1 VEVSPGA
8 GWARTPCPRLSPS
21 RQGIM
26 MINFLI
32 GVLWAIW
39 EILEDASVFL
49 LVGFLFAGMLAVL
62 VPSALL
68 TRLVGTGKVKSV
80 LWASVLGAPLPL
92 CSCGVLPTA
101 LGLRKQGATPGA
113 TVAFMVATPETG
125 VDSISLTYALTDPI
139 MTVFRPIAGV
149 VTAIAAGLATNLFGA
164 SLPRNMAAA
173 HPPAADGC
181 AGERNQKSNDVH
193 EPDQEGH
200 HHHYGHDH
208 LPDATLVDASG
219 SQRHEAAVYVTS
231 RIIRYGF
238 VELFDDIAWWL
249 ALGIVLSAIAVVAVP
264 TDLFAGIWGGN
275 IASMLLML
283 VLSIPLYTC
292 ASSSTPMAAALVLKG
307 LNPGAVLV
315 FLLAGPTTNIGSV
328 VVLLK
333 VLGRRA
339 VAVYLITVAIVTVAA
354 GFALNGLYSIW
365 GLDPRA
371 TFGTAAQF
379 VPSTAKTV
387 AAVLLAGLLV
397 ASMLRT
403 RIPDEWVWLRDRIAE
418 RSGVS
423 ITARGVAFAA
433 AGFATLLW
441 LGSGFFTVSPGDVG
455 IRLRFGRVIVS
466 DLAPGLHFRLPWPVE
481 SHVLIAR
488 SRIRRIEF
496 GLAPGLSRAAATRA
510 QIRGRPAFG
519 ASSAPDQA
527 VGIWFQKETAPE
539 DASLLTGDAN
549 LINLQSA
556 VQYRVKD
563 ALAFAYNIAEPD
575 TLVQSTIISALRGVV
590 ATHAIDAI
598 YTSAREEI
606 ERSTRQAA
614 QAMLDRYQAGIDILT
629 LRLLYV
635 HPPEAVHDAFRDV
648 ASAQEDKLRTINLAN
663 VFAVEKINE
672 AKGEAAAMTEGAL
685 AYKEQRIKAA
695 RADAT
700 AFALRL
706 EAYKHAPELTKFRL
720 QIETLEDVLPSVRK
734 FVRPGTGDVRDVD
747 MWLLQPFGGGPG
759 K

>member
-1 VEVSPGA
+1 
-8 GWARTPCPRLSPS
+8 
-21 RQGIM
+21 
-26 MINFLI
+26 MINFLLD
-32 GVLWAIW
+32 VLWAIW

-62 VPSALL
+62 VPGALL

-80 LWASVLGAPLPL
+80 LWGSILGAPLPL

-113 TVAFMVATPETG
+113 TVAFLVATPETG

-149 VTAIAAGLATNLFGA
+149 VTAIAAGLATNLFSTSLSRNVAA
-164 SLPRNMAAA
+164 SHQAA
-173 HPPAADGC
+173 HGS
-181 AGERNQKSNDVH
+181 AGEPNQKSDDIH
-193 EPDQEGH
+193 EYDRGDSH
-200 HHHYGHDH
+200 HHPHGHDH
-208 LPDATLVDASG
+208 LSDATPLDASG
-219 SQRHEAAVYVTS
+219 SQPHRAAVYAAS
-231 RIIRYGF
+231 RVIHYGF

-249 ALGIVLSAIAVVAVP
+249 ALGIVLSAVALVAFP
-264 TDLFAGIWGGN
+264 TDLFAGIWGGD
-275 IASMLLML
+275 ITSMLLML

-333 VLGRRA
+333 ALGRRA

-354 GFALNGLYSIW
+354 GFALNELYSIW

-379 VPSTAKTV
+379 VPSTAKTA
-387 AAVLLAGLLV
+387 AAVLFAGLLI

-403 RIPDEWVWLRDRIAE
+403 RVPDEWVWLRDRLAE
-418 RSGVS
+418 RCGIS
-423 ITARGVAFAA
+423 ISARGMASAA
-433 AGFATLLW
+433 AGLGVLLW
-441 LGSGFFTVSPGDVG
+441 LGSGFYTVDPGDVG
-455 IRLRFGRVIVS
+455 IRLRFGRLIAS
-466 DLAPGLHFRLPWPVE
+466 DLPPGLHFRLPWPVE
-481 SHVLIAR
+481 SHLLIAR
-488 SRIRRIEF
+488 DRVRRIEF

-519 ASSAPDQA
+519 GSPAPDQA
-527 VGIWFQKETAPE
+527 IGIWFQKETALE

-549 LINLQSA
+549 LIDLRSA

-575 TLVQSTIISALRGVV
+575 TLVESTILSALRGVV

-606 ERSTRQAA
+606 ERSTRRAA
-614 QAMLDRYQAGIDILT
+614 QAMLDRYQAGIEILT

-663 VFAVEKINE
+663 VFAVEKINT
-672 AKGEAAAMTEGAL
+672 AKGEAAAMTEGSL

-695 RADAT
+695 RGDAT
-700 AFALRL
+700 AFGLRL

-734 FVRPGTGDVRDVD
+734 FVRPGSSDVRDVD
-747 MWLLQPFGGGPG
+747 MWLLQPFSGGPG

>member
-1 VEVSPGA
+1 
-8 GWARTPCPRLSPS
+8 
-21 RQGIM
+21 M
-26 MINFLI
+26 MINFMI

-62 VPSALL
+62 VPARLL

-80 LWASVLGAPLPL
+80 LWASILGAPLPL

-101 LGLRKQGATPGA
+101 MGLRKQGATPGA
-113 TVAFMVATPETG
+113 TVAFLVATPETG

-173 HPPAADGC
+173 DSHAAYGG
-181 AGERNQKSNDVH
+181 AGEPSQKSDDGH
-193 EPDQEGH
+193 EHDRGDRH
-200 HHHYGHDH
+200 HHHHGHDH
-208 LPDATLVDASG
+208 LPDATRLDASE
-219 SQRHEAAVYVTS
+219 SERHKAAVYATS

-249 ALGIVLSAIAVVAVP
+249 ALGIVLSAVAEVAVP
-264 TDLFAGIWGGN
+264 ADLFAGIWGGD
-275 IASMLLML
+275 IVSMLLML

-307 LNPGAVLV
+307 LTPGAVLV
-315 FLLAGPTTNIGSV
+315 FLLAGPTTNIGSL

-339 VAVYLITVAIVTVAA
+339 VAVYLIAVAIVTLAA
-354 GFALNGLYSIW
+354 GFALNELYSIW

-379 VPSTAKTV
+379 VPSTAKTA
-387 AAVLLAGLLV
+387 AAVLLAGLLI

-403 RIPDEWVWLRDRIAE
+403 RIPDEWVWLRDRVAE
-418 RSGVS
+418 RSGIS
-423 ITARGVAFAA
+423 ITARGLASAA
-433 AGFATLLW
+433 AGFAALLW
-441 LGSGFFTVSPGDVG
+441 LGSGFFTVNPGDVG
-455 IRLRFGRVIVS
+455 IRLRFGRVISS
-466 DLAPGLHFRLPWPVE
+466 DLPPGLHFRLPWPVE
-481 SHVLIAR
+481 GHLVIAH
-488 SRIRRIEF
+488 SRVRRIEF
-496 GLAPGLSRAAATRA
+496 GLAPGLSRVAATRA

-519 ASSAPDQA
+519 TSPAPDQA
-527 VGIWFQKETAPE
+527 SGIWFQKETAPE

-549 LINLQSA
+549 LIDLRSA

-563 ALAFAYNIAEPD
+563 ALAYAYNIAQPD
-575 TLVQSTIISALRGVV
+575 TLVQSTILSALRGVV

-614 QAMLDRYQAGIDILT
+614 QAMLDRYQAGIEILT

-672 AKGEAAAMTEGAL
+672 AKGEAAAMTEGSL

-695 RADAT
+695 RGDAT

-706 EAYKHAPELTKFRL
+706 EAYKQAPELTKFRL

-734 FVRPGTGDVRDVD
+734 FVRPGAADVRDVD
-747 MWLLQPFGGGPG
+747 MWLLQPFSGGPS

>member
-1 VEVSPGA
+1 
-8 GWARTPCPRLSPS
+8 
-21 RQGIM
+21 M

-32 GVLWAIW
+32 HVLWAIW

-62 VPSALL
+62 VPGALL

-80 LWASVLGAPLPL
+80 LWASILGAPLPL

-149 VTAIAAGLATNLFGA
+149 VTAIAAGLATNLFGTL
-164 SLPRNMAAA
+164 LPRNMAAA
-173 HPPAADGC
+173 HPLVPHGT
-181 AGERNQKSNDVH
+181 AGEPNHDEVH
-193 EPDQEGH
+193 EYDRGAGH
-200 HHHYGHDH
+200 HHPHGHDH
-208 LPDATLVDASG
+208 LPGTTPLDPSG
-219 SQRHEAAVYVTS
+219 SRRHQAAVYATS

-249 ALGIVLSAIAVVAVP
+249 ALGIVLSAVAEVAVP
-264 TDLFAGIWGGN
+264 TDLFTGIWGGD

-354 GFALNGLYSIW
+354 GFVLNELYSIW
-365 GLDPRA
+365 SLDPRA

-379 VPSTAKTV
+379 VPSTAKTA
-387 AAVLLAGLLV
+387 AAVLFAGLLI

-403 RIPDEWVWLRDRIAE
+403 RVPDEWLWLRDRIAE
-418 RSGVS
+418 RSGMS
-423 ITARGVAFAA
+423 MTARGVASTA
-433 AGFATLLW
+433 AGLAVLLW
-441 LGSGFFTVSPGDVG
+441 LGSGLFTVSPGEVG
-455 IRLRFGRVIVS
+455 IRLRFGRVIAS
-466 DLAPGLHFRLPWPVE
+466 DLPPGLHFRLPWPME
-481 SHVLIAR
+481 SHLLIAR
-488 SRIRRIEF
+488 SPVRRIEF

-519 ASSAPDQA
+519 GSPAPDQA
-527 VGIWFQKETAPE
+527 IGIWFQKETALE

-549 LINLQSA
+549 LIDLRSA

-563 ALAFAYNIAEPD
+563 ALAFTYNIAEPD
-575 TLVQSTIISALRGVV
+575 TLVQSTILSALRGVV

-614 QAMLDRYQAGIDILT
+614 QALLDRYQAGIEILT

-672 AKGEAAAMTEGAL
+672 AKGEAAAMTEGSL

-695 RADAT
+695 RGDAN
-700 AFALRL
+700 AFGLRL

-734 FVRPGTGDVRDVD
+734 FVRPGSGDVRDVD
-747 MWLLQPFGGGPG
+747 MWLLQPFSGGSG

>member
-1 VEVSPGA
+1 
-8 GWARTPCPRLSPS
+8 
-21 RQGIM
+21 M

-62 VPSALL
+62 VPGALL

-80 LWASVLGAPLPL
+80 LWASILGAPLPL

-149 VTAIAAGLATNLFGA
+149 VTAIAAGLATNLFSA
-164 SLPRNMAAA
+164 SLSRNMAAA
-173 HPPAADGC
+173 HPQVAYGSM
-181 AGERNQKSNDVH
+181 GEPNQKSDDVH
-193 EPDQEGH
+193 EYDHGGSGH
-200 HHHYGHDH
+200 HHHGHDH
-208 LPDATLVDASG
+208 LPDATLVDTSG
-219 SQRHEAAVYVTS
+219 SQRHKAAVHATN

-249 ALGIVLSAIAVVAVP
+249 ALGIVLSAVAEVAVP
-264 TDLFAGIWGGN
+264 TDLFAGVWGGD

-292 ASSSTPMAAALVLKG
+292 ASSSTPLAAALVLKG

-339 VAVYLITVAIVTVAA
+339 VAVYLITVAIVTVVA
-354 GFALNGLYSIW
+354 GFALNELYSIW

-379 VPSTAKTV
+379 VPSTAKMA
-387 AAVLLAGLLV
+387 AAVLLAGLLI

-418 RSGVS
+418 RSGVC

-433 AGFATLLW
+433 AGFAVLLW

-466 DLAPGLHFRLPWPVE
+466 NLPPGLHFRLPWPVE
-481 SHVLIAR
+481 SHLLVAR
-488 SRIRRIEF
+488 SRVRRIEF
-496 GLAPGLSRAAATRA
+496 GLAPGLSRMAATRA

-519 ASSAPDQA
+519 ASPAPDQA
-527 VGIWFQKETAPE
+527 IGIWFQKETAPE

-549 LINLQSA
+549 LIDLKSA

-590 ATHAIDAI
+590 ATNAIDAI

-614 QAMLDRYQAGIDILT
+614 QAMLDRYQAGIEILT

-695 RADAT
+695 WADAT

-734 FVRPGTGDVRDVD
+734 FVRPSTGDVRDVD
-747 MWLLQPFGGGPG
+747 MWLLQPFSGGPG

>member
-1 VEVSPGA
+1 
-8 GWARTPCPRLSPS
+8 
-21 RQGIM
+21 M
-26 MINFLI
+26 MLNFLI

-49 LVGFLFAGMLAVL
+49 LVGFLVAGMLAVL
-62 VPSALL
+62 VPGAWL
-68 TRLVGTGKVKSV
+68 TRFVGTGKVKSV
-80 LWASVLGAPLPL
+80 LWASILGAPLPL

-113 TVAFMVATPETG
+113 TVAFLVATPETG

-149 VTAIAAGLATNLFGA
+149 VTAIAAGLATNLFSA
-164 SLPRNMAAA
+164 FPRNIAAA
-173 HPPAADGC
+173 HPDAAYGRADEPKQQC
-181 AGERNQKSNDVH
+181 DDVH
-193 EPDQEGH
+193 EVHEHDH
-200 HHHYGHDH
+200 HHHHGHDH
-208 LPDATLVDASG
+208 LPGATPLEASG
-219 SQRHEAAVYVTS
+219 SQRQNAAVCATI

-249 ALGIVLSAIAVVAVP
+249 ALGIVLSAVAEVAVP
-264 TDLFAGIWGGN
+264 ADLFAGIWGGD
-275 IASMLLML
+275 IVSMLLML

-339 VAVYLITVAIVTVAA
+339 VAVYLIAVAIVTVAA
-354 GFALNGLYSIW
+354 GFALNELYRIW

-371 TFGTAAQF
+371 TFGTAGQF
-379 VPSTAKTV
+379 VPSTAKTA
-387 AAVLLAGLLV
+387 AAVLLAGLLI

-418 RSGVS
+418 RSGIP
-423 ITARGVAFAA
+423 ITARGVASAVVGFAA
-433 AGFATLLW
+433 LLW

-455 IRLRFGRVIVS
+455 IRLRFGRIIAS
-466 DLAPGLHFRLPWPVE
+466 DLPPGLHFRLPWPVE
-481 SHVLIAR
+481 SHLLVAR
-488 SRIRRIEF
+488 SRVRRIEF

-510 QIRGRPAFG
+510 QIGGRPAFG
-519 ASSAPDQA
+519 ASPAPDSA
-527 VGIWFQKETAPE
+527 TGIWFQKETAAE

-549 LINLQSA
+549 LIDLRSA

-563 ALAFAYNIAEPD
+563 ALAFAYNVAEPD
-575 TLVQSTIISALRGVV
+575 TLVQSTILSALRGVV
-590 ATHAIDAI
+590 ATRAIDAI

-614 QAMLDRYQAGIDILT
+614 QAMLDRYQAGIEILT

-672 AKGEAAAMTEGAL
+672 AKGEAAAMTEGSL

-695 RADAT
+695 RGDAT

-720 QIETLEDVLPSVRK
+720 QIETLEDVLPNVRK

-747 MWLLQPFGGGPG
+747 MWLLQPFSGSPG